1 MVKKEELREVV
12 NTPDK
17 MMTILQK
24 IEREQIFTY
33 EWIKRIESD
42 VEKNKKD
49 IKIIKEKL
57 DI

>member
-24 IEREQIFTY
+24 IEREQIFTL
-33 EWIKRIESD
+33 RI
-42 VEKNKKD
+42 
-49 IKIIKEKL
+49 
-57 DI
+57 